1 MHQLTIDHD
10 AQPGSV
16 SDHADFT
23 DAHQA
28 LLKYVVGADYYLRPV
43 QNSTAHTSYELLR
56 LADLEDPRPCREPQV
71 AGVATIEVISES
83 ELPVAA
89 PYFVACDAQT
99 WITDHASKWLHGS
112 STDPGYHYPMSV
124 LTIARGEAHFY
135 LRAGALL
142 SEAASLAG
150 ADKAIRPAQATVET
164 LRRNAVQSSGHL
176 DTPDTP
182 AAIAAAVQQ
191 HQPEGTTKGQT
202 AMLIWYYALLLW
214 GVSAP

>member
-10 AQPGSV
+10 TQPGSV
-16 SDHADFT
+16 SDHTDFT

-43 QNSTAHTSYELLR
+43 QSTAAHTSYELLR
-56 LADLEDPRPCREPQV
+56 LADLDDPAPSREPQV
-71 AGVATIEVISES
+71 AGVATIEVISDNQ
-83 ELPVAA
+83 LPVAS
-89 PYFVACDAQT
+89 PYFAACDAQT
-99 WITDHASKWLHGS
+99 WINDHASKWLHGS

-124 LTIARGEAHFY
+124 LTMARGEARFY

-142 SEAASLAG
+142 DEAAALA
-150 ADKAIRPAQATVET
+150 AVDNTARPDQTTLET
-164 LRRNAVQSSGHL
+164 LRHNAVHNRGSL
-176 DTPDTP
+176 DNP

-191 HQPEGTTKGQT
+191 LLPAQTTTHQT
-202 AMLIWYYALLLW
+202 ATLIWYYTLLLW

>member
-10 AQPGSV
+10 TQSGSV
-16 SDHADFT
+16 SDHPDFT

-43 QNSTAHTSYELLR
+43 QNTTARTSYELLR
-56 LADLEDPRPCREPQV
+56 LADLDDPRPCREPQG
-71 AGVATIEVISES
+71 AGVATIEVISDN
-83 ELPVAA
+83 ELQVAA

-99 WITDHASKWLHGS
+99 WINDHANKWLYGS

-124 LTIARGEAHFY
+124 LTMARGEAQFC

-142 SEAASLAG
+142 NEAASLAG
-150 ADKAIRPAQATVET
+150 ADSTVRPDQTTVET
-164 LRRNAVQSSGHL
+164 LRHNAVHNSGVL
-176 DTPDTP
+176 DSP

-191 HQPEGTTKGQT
+191 LLPAGTTKDQT
-202 AMLIWYYALLLW
+202 AALIWYYTLLLW

>member
-10 AQPGSV
+10 TQPGSV
-16 SDHADFT
+16 TDHADFT

-43 QNSTAHTSYELLR
+43 QNSTVHISYELLR
-56 LADLEDPRPCREPQV
+56 LADLDDPRPCREPQV
-71 AGVATIEVISES
+71 AGVATIEVISEN
-83 ELPVAA
+83 ELPFAA

-99 WITDHASKWLHGS
+99 WITEHACKWLHGS

-124 LTIARGEAHFY
+124 LTMARGEGHFY

-142 SEAASLAG
+142 NEAAVLAG
-150 ADKAIRPAQATVET
+150 ADDAVRPAQATMET
-164 LRRNAVQSSGHL
+164 LRHNAVDNSGHL
-176 DTPDTP
+176 GNP

-202 AMLIWYYALLLW
+202 ATLIWYYALLLW